1 MIINVRRRVLR
12 VFASAEFFPIF
23 IVSCPNSY
31 PLRRDSPLMSDS
43 SSIAVIYMGGTFG
56 CIGEPLKPMSASAF
70 LPVMRQLIGAELP
83 AIHYFTS
90 SSLIKDSSQLNP
102 TDWIDL
108 IAQIN
113 TLVSQGFTQ
122 IIIIHGTDTLAF
134 TAAFLAH
141 YFAAS
146 DLRLVVTGSQFPL
159 LTADG
164 SQLHPSSDALA
175 NLRLAHHHL
184 MSHHDNTKAITNCWV
199 SFDGKI
205 WPALTVQKIHTTQT
219 PTFAG
224 VSTVANDDY
233 QPMCS
238 PTRLNNTCDAK
249 PIIGLNQLEALTIA
263 IYYALPLSVEQQAA
277 QLQHYLS
284 LHHLQAIIIL
294 AFGSGNLSQH
304 PLIEHTLQQA
314 VEQQIMVIIASQVPF
329 GGVNSRYAAGDWL
342 TEYGVLSAGHLPLP
356 AIYARL
362 AYLFCQQL
370 SFAERQQ
377 QWRLA

>member
-1 MIINVRRRVLR
+1 
-12 VFASAEFFPIF
+12 
-23 IVSCPNSY
+23 
-31 PLRRDSPLMSDS
+31 MSNLP
-43 SSIAVIYMGGTFG
+43 SIAVIYMGGTFG
-56 CIGEPLKPMSASAF
+56 CIGEPLRPMLASAF
-70 LPVMRQLIGAELP
+70 LPLMRQLIGAELQ
-83 AIHYFTS
+83 AINYLTS
-90 SSLIKDSSQLNP
+90 SNLIKDSSQLNP
-102 TDWIDL
+102 IDWIDL

-113 TLVSQGFTQ
+113 TLVAQGFTQ

-141 YFAAS
+141 YFDAHS
-146 DLRLVVTGSQFPL
+146 VQLVITGSQVPL
-159 LTADG
+159 LDSDG
-164 SQLHPSSDALA
+164 QQLNSSSDALA
-175 NLRLAHHHL
+175 NFRLAYHQLISRNDH
-184 MSHHDNTKAITNCWV
+184 TKSITNCWV
-199 SFDGKI
+199 AFDDQV
-205 WPALTVQKIHTTQT
+205 WPALNVQKIHTTQT

-224 VSTVANDDY
+224 SYIELSDDLK
-233 QPMCS
+233 PM
-238 PTRLNNTCDAK
+238 RLKMPLNQRAETQ
-249 PIIGLNQLEALTIA
+249 PIICLSQLEGLNIA
-263 IYYALPLSVEQQAA
+263 IYYALPLSAEQQAT

-304 PLIEHTLQQA
+304 PLIEQTLQQA
-314 VEQQIMVIIASQVPF
+314 AEQQIMVVIASQVPF

-370 SFAERQQ
+370 SFVERKQ